1 MFTIGD
7 FAGLGRVS
15 VRMLRHYDAIG
26 LIRPARVDPHSGYR
40 YYTAAQLRV
49 LNRVIALK
57 DLGFTLQQVKSM
69 IEDKVEPTELRG
81 MLRLRRAEL
90 AAQVDRDA
98 ARLAQV
104 DARLRLIE
112 TEGHMD
118 TGDVVLKDVPALR
131 VVELSATAASYDD
144 AVSISENLS
153 PLYPRLLELMKQ
165 HGIPMTGAP
174 IGYYEPAPVEPGDE
188 TISVHAAFPVAP
200 GAGSPG
206 LGSAGHGSAGHG
218 SAGPGFEVVAL
229 PALGPAATALHM
241 GSMMEAMGT
250 VQKIANWID
259 DNGYR
264 PVGPGFAREI
274 YLECP
279 PGDFDQWI
287 TELQVPVRAPEN

>member
-7 FAGLGRVS
+7 FARYGRVS
-15 VRMLRHYDAIG
+15 ARMLRHYDAIG
-26 LIRPARVDPHSGYR
+26 LIRPAHVDRHSGYR

-57 DLGFTLQQVKSM
+57 DLGFTLQQVKAM
-69 IEDKVEPTELRG
+69 VEDKVEPGELRG

-90 AAQVDRDA
+90 ALQVERDA

-118 TGDVVLKDVPALR
+118 TGDVILKEVPAVR
-131 VVELSATAASYDD
+131 VAELSGTAAGYDD
-144 AVSISENLS
+144 AASIADNLS
-153 PLYPRLLELMKQ
+153 PLYPRLMELMKQ

-174 IGYYEPAPVEPGDE
+174 IGYYEPAPTGPGDE
-188 TISVHAAFPVAP
+188 TISVHAAFPIAS

-206 LGSAGHGSAGHG
+206 LG
-218 SAGPGFEVVAL
+218 FDVADL
-229 PALGPAATALHM
+229 PPLGRAATALHL
-241 GSMMEAMGT
+241 GSMTGAMGT
-250 VQKIANWID
+250 VQKIATWID

-264 PVGPGFAREI
+264 AAGPGFAREI

-279 PGDFDQWI
+279 PGDVDQWV
-287 TELQVPVRAPEN
+287 TELQVPVKAPEN